1 MVASDLWFD
10 DRSRVRSPSSPVGRE
25 RGVAVHIDPEHGK
38 GSHGR
43 VYFGGRSTT
52 IPHLKR
58 EIGVGLLRALCR
70 QLGIEVDEVRRG

>member
-1 MVASDLWFD
+1 MTGAEF
-10 DRSRVRSPSSPVGRE
+10 VRRLRRLGRE
-25 RGVAVHIDPEHGK
+25 RGVAVRIDPGHGK

-43 VYFGGRSTT
+43 VFFGRRSTT

-70 QLGIEVDEVRRG
+70 QLGIGVDDVRKG